1 MDPFEYVVVITAL
14 ISGLGIAQI
23 LSGLADII
31 SHLSHIKIS
40 WPLIIMSINTFLSL
54 IQEWFINYH
63 YAKQVEAW
71 SMFHVMLLLLY
82 PTLLF
87 ILARML
93 FPTGLREHEEDLHE
107 YYMDQW
113 RWLFSISTLII
124 TVSIFH
130 DLYFSDLQLLDQI
143 PKLIIIAI
151 QLAFILF
158 NIKDYNAHTIY
169 QSFTLIALVVFLI
182 LTDSVLVDYNSPDLG
197 LKMLNKKLTISLFP
211 N

>member
-1 MDPFEYVVVITAL
+1 MDPFEYVVVITSL

-40 WPLIIMSINTFLSL
+40 WPLIIMSVNTFLSL

-63 YAKQVEAW
+63 YATQVEAW
-71 SMFHVMLLLLY
+71 SLFDVMFLLLY

-113 RWLFSISTLII
+113 KWLFSISTLII
-124 TVSIFH
+124 TVSILH

-182 LTDSVLVDYNSPDLG
+182 LTDSVLVDYN
-197 LKMLNKKLTISLFP
+197 
-211 N
+211 